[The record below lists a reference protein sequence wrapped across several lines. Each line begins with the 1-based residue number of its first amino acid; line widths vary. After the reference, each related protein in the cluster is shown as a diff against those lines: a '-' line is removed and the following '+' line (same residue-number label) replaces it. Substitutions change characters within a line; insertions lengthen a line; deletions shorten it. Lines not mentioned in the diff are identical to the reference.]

1 MPCGDN
7 PADID
12 ELNYSIYVD
21 TLKEIVMDTNIEQ
34 TPLTIGIHGAWGSGK
49 TSLMQMLQNSL
60 NDNVKSLWFNAWEYD
75 KADSVWTALFQNLIN
90 QMDNTTSETKKLTKT
105 FLTVLTD
112 LSIQGLTKGSMSF
125 TDVKNYYEN
134 YGEQVDSIKN
144 LRETF
149 EKAVQEHVGLHGKY
163 VIFIDDLDRCLPERA
178 VEILE
183 SMKLFLGSKRC
194 IFIIGVDKEVIW
206 KGIEARYRTDYNHET
221 PIKGKDYIEKI
232 IQLPFNIPPLQNE
245 DISKFIQDI
254 YKNIF
259 STIIDE
265 NILKTISSGIE
276 PNPRKT
282 KQFLNLFNLL
292 IRFRDQNIKS
302 RRIEKGTI
310 DDNVLAKFLV
320 IQFRWD
326 DFFNDLIIYYNL
338 TGQNLI
344 NDLITL
350 ENSRSGEEKN
360 MNLIS
365 NPLINEYDK
374 YLDVNYFGLRS
385 YLKKAPSF
393 NDDLSA
399 YIHLSQAASIKENE
413 PQSPQKTLM
422 EAIESSDENIRLD
435 AIHEITLNIDK
446 ISNAETLLHN
456 LLEDTSWVVRCKAV
470 WAVFENRNKLTN
482 YPQLVN
488 KISLDKDLHVQRAF
502 EWAQVVHIDNKSVSS
517 TNFIKLKDEHSKI
530 FTR

>member
-7 PADID
+7 PADVD

-21 TLKEIVMDTNIEQ
+21 TLKEIVMDTNIGQ

-60 NDNVKSLWFNAWEYD
+60 NDDVKSLWFNAWEYD

-90 QMDNTTSETKKLTKT
+90 QMDNTNSETKKLTKT

-112 LSIQGLTKGSMSF
+112 LSIKGLTKGSMSLS
-125 TDVKNYYEN
+125 DVKNYYEN
-134 YGEQVDSIKN
+134 YGEQVESIKN

-149 EKAVQEHVGLHGKY
+149 ENAVQAHVGEQGKY

-183 SMKLFLGSKRC
+183 SMKLFLGSKHC

-254 YKNIF
+254 YKNNF

-292 IRFRDQNIKS
+292 IRFRDQNIKNH
-302 RRIEKGTI
+302 RIEKGTI

-338 TGQNLI
+338 TAQNLI

-350 ENSRSGEEKN
+350 ENMSAQEKSEY
-360 MNLIS
+360 LAS
-365 NPLINEYDK
+365 YPLMKEYDK

-399 YIHLSQAASIKENE
+399 YIHLSQATSIKENE

-435 AIHEITLNIDK
+435 AIHEITINIDE
-446 ISNAETLLHN
+446 ISNVGTLLHN
-456 LLEDTSWVVRCKAV
+456 LLEDVSWVVRCKAV
-470 WAVFENRNKLTN
+470 WAVYENMNKLKN
-482 YPQLVN
+482 YRQLID
-488 KISLDKDLHVQRAF
+488 KISLDEDPHVQRAF
-502 EWAQVVHIDNKSVSS
+502 EWAQVVHPSYKFVGY
-517 TNFIKLKDEHSKI
+517 
-530 FTR
+530 

>member
-1 MPCGDN
+1 MTCGDN

-21 TLKEIVMDTNIEQ
+21 TLKEMVMDINIEQ

-49 TSLMQMLQNSL
+49 TSLMQMLQKSL
-60 NDNVKSLWFNAWEYD
+60 NNDIKSLWFNAWEYD

-90 QMDNTTSETKKLTKT
+90 QMDNKNSETKKLTKT

-125 TDVKNYYEN
+125 KDVKNYYKN
-134 YGEQVDSIKN
+134 YGEQVESIKN

-149 EKAVQEHVGLHGKY
+149 EKAVKAHVSAQGKY

-183 SMKLFLGSKRC
+183 SMKLFLGSKHC
-194 IFIIGVDKEVIW
+194 IFVIGVDKEVIR
-206 KGIEARYRTDYNHET
+206 KGIEARYRTDYNNET
-221 PIKGKDYIEKI
+221 PINGKDYIEKI
-232 IQLPFNIPPLQNE
+232 IQLPFNIPPLQND
-245 DISKFIQDI
+245 DISKFIQNI
-254 YKNIF
+254 YKNNF
-259 STIIDE
+259 SSNIDE
-265 NILKTISSGIE
+265 SIIRTISSGIE

-282 KQFLNLFNLL
+282 KQFLNSFNLL
-292 IRFRDQNIKS
+292 IKFRDYNIKS
-302 RRIEKGTI
+302 GRIEKGTI
-310 DDNVLAKFLV
+310 VDNVLAKFLV

-350 ENSRSGEEKN
+350 EKMNDEKKRDY
-360 MNLIS
+360 LIS
-365 NPLINEYDK
+365 NTLIKEYDK

-393 NDDLSA
+393 KDDLSA
-399 YIHLSQAASIKENE
+399 YIHLSQATYIKENE
-413 PQSPQKTLM
+413 PQSPQKTVM
-422 EAIESSDENIRLD
+422 EALESSDEKIKLD
-435 AIHEITLNIDK
+435 AINEITINLDEIPNPVK
-446 ISNAETLLHN
+446 LLHN
-456 LLEDTSWVVRCKAV
+456 LLEDDSWEVRCKAV
-470 WAVFENRNKLTN
+470 WAVYKNMKKLENYR
-482 YPQLVN
+482 QLID
-488 KISLDKDLHVQRAF
+488 KISLDKDPHVQRAF
-502 EWAQVVHIDNKSVSS
+502 EWAQVVHPSYKFNGFND
-517 TNFIKLKDEHSKI
+517 
-530 FTR
+530 